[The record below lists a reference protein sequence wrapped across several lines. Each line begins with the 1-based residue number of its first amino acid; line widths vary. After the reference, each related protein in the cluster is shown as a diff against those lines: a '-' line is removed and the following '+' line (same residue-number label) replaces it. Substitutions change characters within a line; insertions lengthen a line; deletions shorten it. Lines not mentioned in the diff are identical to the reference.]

1 MVFAALWF
9 DLMLHLGWGYC
20 GKSVVVIVN
29 AAVVVVVAVIL
40 LFCLLLLPLL
50 RSGSLIYDR

>member
-1 MVFAALWF
+1 
-9 DLMLHLGWGYC
+9 MLHLGWGYC